1 MPGMTSQ
8 QQDELEQAGDAES
21 RLLTMLCSMVRC
33 FMAKTMM
40 SNASCRQL
48 YQFARNLVTPQDVY
62 DFCPDDPGF
71 TAYVREFTRLLSNPE
86 PPLICS
92 SAISETIGLT
102 HWTDAKLE
110 PEPERFRRFR
120 VFTNATGLAI
130 TLLGDGPR
138 EDLTPSYLAA
148 SLLDDAYAL
157 DDAKLLEL
165 LPPVFSALYERLTQ
179 HDYFSGETPFILL
192 GQLLLLINQQGA
204 GIEAEHLASR
214 IIREASEVRGKASH
228 EFFWGCSHFDQ
239 FNDRWRFLIEQ
250 IIPAASE
257 NHELLTLRDALLN

>member
-1 MPGMTSQ
+1 MT
-8 QQDELEQAGDAES
+8 
-21 RLLTMLCSMVRC
+21 
-33 FMAKTMM
+33 

-48 YQFARNLVTPQDVY
+48 YQFARNLVTLRDVH

-71 TAYVREFTRLLSNPE
+71 TAYVREFTRLLSTSE
-86 PPLICS
+86 PPLTS
-92 SAISETIGLT
+92 NFEISETIGLT
-102 HWTDAKLE
+102 HWKDAKLE

-130 TLLGDGPR
+130 TLLGHGPR

-157 DDAKLLEL
+157 DDSKLLQL
-165 LPPVFSALYERLTQ
+165 LPSVFSALYDCLVQ
-179 HDYFSGETPFILL
+179 HEYFSGETPFILL
-192 GQLLLLINQQGA
+192 GQLLLLINEQGG

-214 IIREASEVRGKASH
+214 IIREASDFKGKARN

-239 FNDRWRFLIEQ
+239 FNERWQFLIEQ
-250 IIPAASE
+250 ILPAASE
-257 NHELLTLRDALLN
+257 NHELMALRNALLN